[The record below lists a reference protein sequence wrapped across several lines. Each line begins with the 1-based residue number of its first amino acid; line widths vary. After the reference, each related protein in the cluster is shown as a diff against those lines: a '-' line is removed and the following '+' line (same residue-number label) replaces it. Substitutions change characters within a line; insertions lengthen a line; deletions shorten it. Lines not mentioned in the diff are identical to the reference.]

1 MCEITFDN
9 LPKAVDYLIK
19 EVETIKEHILKSK
32 VPHPV
37 QNPPVGMSE
46 ACQILG
52 KARSTI
58 YTLVRKGLIPCC
70 KAGKQ
75 LYFYEDELLDWIAA
89 GRKKSI
95 AETKSDIEI
104 QMQKSVRNKPRNS
117 SFLD

>member
-1 MCEITFDN
+1 MSETTFDN

-19 EVETIKEHILKSK
+19 EMETIKEHILKSN
-32 VPHPV
+32 VPP
-37 QNPPVGMSE
+37 PEKKRPVGMSE

-75 LYFYEDELLDWIAA
+75 LYFYENELLDWIAA
-89 GRKKSI
+89 GRKKSV
-95 AETKSDIEI
+95 AETKADIEM
-104 QMQKSVRNKPRNS
+104 QMQRSVRNKPRNS